1 VFRFNRTTLDILC
14 KEAFIIFIQPY
25 YDELSV
31 LNNGKTFILVDIL
44 FSSMASSTTT
54 SNNQSNTLNNE
65 TAVYEYM
72 RQFVDYQENG
82 IDLNELSQIR
92 QLDIYL
98 QSILLIFFMHI
109 Y

>member
-1 VFRFNRTTLDILC
+1 
-14 KEAFIIFIQPY
+14 
-25 YDELSV
+25 
-31 LNNGKTFILVDIL
+31 
-44 FSSMASSTTT
+44 MASSTTT

-92 QLDIYL
+92 QLDIHL
-98 QSILLIFFMHI
+98 QSI
-109 Y
+109 